1 MALAAAGLG
10 RPRGGGPHAVAG
22 GEWLFVAAVVG
33 ISRTT
38 GLVAVVCKAIG
49 RRRGRIDRFAR
60 LAFARPAASTAA
72 ASTATAASRASLFV
86 AFPCRLAVGIVGRAN
101 GLVEQLAATAVEPTI
116 AVEPGFAVEPSF
128 AVAEFL
134 ALVAGAAIERLA
146 PFGCGQSLASLFA
159 TRLATRLTTISAAI
173 PAATAA
179 ATAAAPTT
187 TATRAVFT
195 LAFALAPAIT

>member
-1 MALAAAGLG
+1 LALAAAGLG

-116 AVEPGFAVEPSF
+116 AVEPSF

-134 ALVAGAAIERLA
+134 ALVAWAAIERLA

>member
-116 AVEPGFAVEPSF
+116 AVEPSF

-134 ALVAGAAIERLA
+134 ALVAWAAIERLA

-179 ATAAAPTT
+179 ASAAAPTT

>member
-1 MALAAAGLG
+1 LALAAAGLG

-101 GLVEQLAATAVEPTI
+101 GLVEQFAATAVEPTI
-116 AVEPGFAVEPSF
+116 AVEPSF

-134 ALVAGAAIERLA
+134 ALVAWAAIERLA

-179 ATAAAPTT
+179 ASAAAPTT

>member
-72 ASTATAASRASLFV
+72 AATATAASRASLFV

-101 GLVEQLAATAVEPTI
+101 GLVEQFAATAVEPSI
-116 AVEPGFAVEPSF
+116 AV
-128 AVAEFL
+128 
-134 ALVAGAAIERLA
+134 
-146 PFGCGQSLASLFA
+146 
-159 TRLATRLTTISAAI
+159 
-173 PAATAA
+173 
-179 ATAAAPTT
+179 
-187 TATRAVFT
+187 
-195 LAFALAPAIT
+195 

>member
-116 AVEPGFAVEPSF
+116 AVEPSF

-134 ALVAGAAIERLA
+134 ALVAWAAIERLA

>member
-1 MALAAAGLG
+1 LALAAAGLG

-116 AVEPGFAVEPSF
+116 AVEPSF

-134 ALVAGAAIERLA
+134 ALVAWAAIERLA

-179 ATAAAPTT
+179 ASAAAPTT

>member
-1 MALAAAGLG
+1 LALAAAGLG

-116 AVEPGFAVEPSF
+116 AVEPSF

>member
-101 GLVEQLAATAVEPTI
+101 GLVEQLAATAVEP
-116 AVEPGFAVEPSF
+116 GF

-159 TRLATRLTTISAAI
+159 PRLATRLTTISAAI

-179 ATAAAPTT
+179 ASAAAPTT